1 MRQET
6 LKAKM
11 RKGLGSLTGEWANQC
26 RVLQKICIKQKS
38 STFKGRILNHVLGYL
53 NTVSSSIK
61 RNLQELNI
69 YHLETQ
75 SYSESKKSAGT
86 AEIKI

>member
-1 MRQET
+1 
-6 LKAKM
+6 M
-11 RKGLGSLTGEWANQC
+11 RKSLGSLTGEWANKC
-26 RVLQKICIKQKS
+26 RVLQKNCIKQKS
-38 STFKGRILNHVLGYL
+38 STFKGRILNNVLGHLGY
-53 NTVSSSIK
+53 TVSSSIK